1 MLELDQQGSPRV
13 REGRERECK
22 VARSREC
29 VRATACQRASTLNR
43 DLDGDRLLASSLVYL
58 KSPGARDATTCCVN
72 VNENE
77 NVCTLSQLARIQL
90 PQLGGLLDL

>member
-43 DLDGDRLLASSLVYL
+43 DLDGDRRLASSLVYL
-58 KSPGARDATTCCVN
+58 KSPGARDATTCVN